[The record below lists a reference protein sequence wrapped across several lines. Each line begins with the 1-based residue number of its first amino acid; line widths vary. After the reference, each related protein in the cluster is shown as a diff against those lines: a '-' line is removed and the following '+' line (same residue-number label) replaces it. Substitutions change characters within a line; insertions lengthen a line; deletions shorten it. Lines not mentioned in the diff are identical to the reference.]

1 MGISNFK
8 SIWQVFIGIL
18 AFNEQRIEVKL
29 TLAGKLNSIIIT
41 KS

>member
-1 MGISNFK
+1 MGVSNFE

-18 AFNEQRIEVKL
+18 AFNKQRIEVKHIL
-29 TLAGKLNSIIIT
+29 VGKLNSIIIT